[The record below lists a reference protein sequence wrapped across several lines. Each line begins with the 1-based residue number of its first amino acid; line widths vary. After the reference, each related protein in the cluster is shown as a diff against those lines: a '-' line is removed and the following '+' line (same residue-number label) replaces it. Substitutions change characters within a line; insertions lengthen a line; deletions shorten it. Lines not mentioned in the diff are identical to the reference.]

1 MYRINVV
8 GCHKPW
14 RNSFTFYTENAEA
27 FDIFESQNE
36 GLAEDMEFPEAE
48 DMWEYLEQH
57 FTPEAKY
64 PITITNEITV
74 YTE

>member
-1 MYRINVV
+1 MYRVNVV

-14 RNSFTFYTENAEA
+14 RNSFTFYTEDAAA
-27 FDIFESQNE
+27 FDVFESQ
-36 GLAEDMEFPEAE
+36 GLAEEMEFPE
-48 DMWEYLEQH
+48 DMGMWDYLEQN

-64 PITITNEITV
+64 PMTIINEITV